1 MGGVKKKREREGE
14 MLSAIQQKAIQF
26 TDGAMKLSSQRDPE
40 ENIHLLQIDE
50 KERWFFLNKQRMR
63 ISSNNQFP

>member
-1 MGGVKKKREREGE
+1 MGGVKKREREGE

-26 TDGAMKLSSQRDPE
+26 TERALKFFSQRDPE

-50 KERWFFLNKQRMR
+50 KERWFFLNEQRMR
-63 ISSNNQFP
+63 ISGNNWFP